1 MMALLRTS
9 GSEAPRP
16 GRTPSYAAGARS
28 FCNHLISPK
37 PRKSARDKKFT
48 LLNHGE
54 VPFHRAPVAAG
65 TAARAL
71 QQSLSLREER
81 EIRWPRAENAVAA
94 LGRAM
99 TRLLNAHDR

>member
-9 GSEAPRP
+9 GSGAPRP

-48 LLNHGE
+48 LRNHGE
-54 VPFHRAPVAAG
+54 VPFI
-65 TAARAL
+65 ARLWRPEL
-71 QQSLSLREER
+71 QRVLYNNHSHCEGNAKSVGRER
-81 EIRWPRAENAVAA
+81 RTW
-94 LGRAM
+94 
-99 TRLLNAHDR
+99 